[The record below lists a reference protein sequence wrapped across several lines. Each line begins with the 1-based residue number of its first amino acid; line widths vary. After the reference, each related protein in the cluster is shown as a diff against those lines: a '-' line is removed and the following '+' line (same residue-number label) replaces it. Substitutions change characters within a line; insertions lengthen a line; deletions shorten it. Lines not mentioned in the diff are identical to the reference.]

1 VGSRLARQHP
11 WREEMGMSV
20 FARTRW
26 LTSSERRDL
35 LVGLLFASPWI
46 IGFLGFTLFPIAS
59 SFYYSFTRYDLL
71 RPPVFLG
78 LENYTNLFTSDRD
91 FRTVAYNTIWWVI
104 FSTPLGV
111 LSAFLMA
118 LLLNTNIIGRSFF
131 RAVFFFPSIVPV
143 VVSAFVWQF
152 LLNVQYG
159 AVNATLQFLG
169 FPIVPFLSSPEV
181 VKPTLVVI
189 HMWAQ
194 GAAMVIFLATLQDVP
209 RSLYEAAIVDGA
221 NSLRRLWHVTIPMV
235 SPVIL
240 FNFVMSFI
248 SGFQY
253 FTLPWLLTQGGP
265 NQATEFYSLF
275 LYRNAFVFLRMGKA
289 NALAWLLF
297 TVIIV
302 FTFLLFRLS
311 GRYVFYAG
319 SSR

>member
-1 VGSRLARQHP
+1 
-11 WREEMGMSV
+11 MSG
-20 FARTRW
+20 FARLRQMTG
-26 LTSSERRDL
+26 SDRRDL
-35 LVGLLFASPWI
+35 MVGLLFASPWI
-46 IGFLGFTLFPIAS
+46 IGFLGFTLIPIVS

-71 RPPVFLG
+71 RPPVFIG
-78 LENYTNLFTSDRD
+78 VDNYVNLLTDDED
-91 FRTVAYNTIWWVI
+91 FRTVVYNTFWWVI

-118 LLLNTNIIGRSFF
+118 LLLNTNIVGRSFF

-143 VVSAFVWQF
+143 VVTAFVWQF

-159 AVNATLQFLG
+159 AINATLQFIGL
-169 FPIVPFLSSPEV
+169 PIVPFLSNPDL
-181 VKPTLVVI
+181 VKPTLVMV

-209 RSLYEAAIVDGA
+209 RQLYEAATMDGA
-221 NSLRRLWHVTIPMV
+221 NAIRRLWHVTIPMV

-240 FNFVMSFI
+240 FNMVMSFI
-248 SGFQY
+248 GGFQY

-275 LYRNAFVFLRMGKA
+275 LYRNAFIFLRMGKA

-297 TVIIV
+297 VVIIV
-302 FTFLLFRLS
+302 FTTLLFRAS
-311 GRYVFYAG
+311 GRLVYYA
-319 SSR
+319 SASR

>member
-1 VGSRLARQHP
+1 
-11 WREEMGMSV
+11 MSV
-20 FARTRW
+20 LTRVRNM
-26 LTSSERRDL
+26 TSTDRREL
-35 LVGLLFASPWI
+35 WIGLLFASPWI
-46 IGFLGFTLFPIAS
+46 IGFLGFTLIPIIS

-78 LENYTNLFTSDRD
+78 VDNYVNLLTDDDD
-91 FRTVAYNTIWWVI
+91 FRTVAYNTIWWVV

-118 LLLNTNIIGRSFF
+118 LLLNTQIVARSFF

-143 VVSAFVWQF
+143 VVTAFVWQF

-159 AVNATLQFLG
+159 AVNATLQYIGL
-169 FPIVPFLSSPEV
+169 PIVPFLSNPDI
-181 VKPTLVVI
+181 VKPTLVMI

-209 RSLYEAAIVDGA
+209 RTLYEAATMDGA

-240 FNFVMSFI
+240 FNMVLSFI
-248 SGFQY
+248 GGFQY

-275 LYRNAFVFLRMGKA
+275 LYRNAFIFLRMGKA

-297 TVIIV
+297 VVIIL
-302 FTFLLFRLS
+302 FTTILFRLS
-311 GRYVFYAG
+311 GRWVYYAG
-319 SSR
+319 GSR

>member
-1 VGSRLARQHP
+1 MAVLPRTRRLTMAE
-11 WREEMGMSV
+11 WREL
-20 FARTRW
+20 R
-26 LTSSERRDL
+26 L
-35 LVGLLFASPWI
+35 GLLFASPWLV
-46 IGFLGFTLFPIAS
+46 GFLAFTLFPIAS

-78 LENYTNLFTSDRD
+78 LDNYVNILTNDNA

-118 LLLNTNIIGRSFF
+118 LLLNTSIVARSFF

-143 VVSAFVWQF
+143 VVTAFVWQF

-159 AVNATLQFLG
+159 AINATLQYLG
-169 FPIVPFLSSPEV
+169 LPIVPFLSNPDI

-209 RSLYEAAIVDGA
+209 RQLYEAALMDGA
-221 NSLRRLWHVTIPMV
+221 NALRRLWHVTIPMV

-240 FNFVMSFI
+240 FNAVLSFI
-248 SGFQY
+248 GGFQY
-253 FTLPWLLTQGGP
+253 FTLPWLLTGGGP

-275 LYRNAFVFLRMGKA
+275 LYRNAFVYLRMGKA

-297 TVIIV
+297 VVIIV
-302 FTFLLFRLS
+302 FTYLLFRAS
-311 GRYVFYAG
+311 GRYVYYAG

>member
-1 VGSRLARQHP
+1 MSLFTQARRL
-11 WREEMGMSV
+11 
-20 FARTRW
+20 TR
-26 LTSSERRDL
+26 SDRRDML
-35 LVGLLFASPWI
+35 IGLLFASPWI

-78 LENYTNLFTSDRD
+78 LENYTNILTNDDS
-91 FRTVAYNTIWWVI
+91 FRIVAYNTIWWVV

-143 VVSAFVWQF
+143 VVTAFVWQF
-152 LLNVQYG
+152 LLNIQYG
-159 AVNATLQFLG
+159 AVNSTLQSLG
-169 FPIVPFLSSPEV
+169 FPVVPFLSNPDI
-181 VKPTLVVI
+181 VKPTLVLI
-189 HMWAQ
+189 HMWSQ

-209 RSLYEAAIVDGA
+209 RTLYEAATMDGA
-221 NSLRRLWHVTIPMV
+221 NSLRRLWHITIPMV

-240 FNFVMSFI
+240 FNMVMSFI

-253 FTLPWLLTQGGP
+253 FTLPWLLTSGGP
-265 NQATEFYSLF
+265 NQASEFYSLF
-275 LYRNAFVFLRMGKA
+275 LFRNAFVYLRMGKA

-297 TVIIV
+297 ALIIV
-302 FTFLLFRLS
+302 FTGLLFRIS
-311 GRYVFYAG
+311 GRFVFYAG

>member
-1 VGSRLARQHP
+1 MNG
-11 WREEMGMSV
+11 
-20 FARTRW
+20 FARLRHM
-26 LTSSERRDL
+26 TSSDRREL

-46 IGFLGFTLFPIAS
+46 IGFLGFTLIPIAS

-71 RPPVFLG
+71 RPPVFIG
-78 LENYTNLFTSDRD
+78 AENYINLITDDED
-91 FRTVAYNTIWWVI
+91 FRTVVYNTLWWVI
-104 FSTPLGV
+104 FSAPLGV

-118 LLLNTNIIGRSFF
+118 VLLNTNIVGRSFF

-143 VVSAFVWQF
+143 VVTAFVWQF

-159 AVNATLQFLG
+159 AINSTLQFIGL
-169 FPIVPFLSSPEV
+169 PIVPFLSNPDI
-181 VKPTLVVI
+181 VKPSLVVI

-209 RSLYEAAIVDGA
+209 RTLYEAATMDGA
-221 NSLRRLWHVTIPMV
+221 NALRRLWHITIPMV

-240 FNFVMSFI
+240 FNMVLSFI
-248 SGFQY
+248 GGFQY

-275 LYRNAFVFLRMGKA
+275 LYRNAFIYLRMGKA

-297 TVIIV
+297 VVIII
-302 FTFLLFRLS
+302 FTSILFRAS
-311 GRYVFYAG
+311 GRLVYYAG
-319 SSR
+319 ASR